1 MWSRRSFERCVPTA
15 FPNMPMRVA
24 LLPAIGEEIGLGHLQ
39 RCVTLARALHES
51 GHRPVV
57 IVDLPSGGVSAA
69 VRALVP
75 RDIGVASAIEDA
87 FEGFSD
93 RPRAEWVVVDDYAA
107 DASSDRALRR
117 FAERVLVL
125 DDHASRVRDADL
137 LLSQA
142 LTRTVEDYADRVPD
156 GCTILVGPHHAL
168 VRPEFGSH
176 VRAATSDPTS
186 SVVCKVFV
194 AMGGTDAGNTLDRVL
209 TALARLAPEK
219 RPVVHVMISTLSR
232 AADRLDALLERLP
245 YECVV
250 HRDLQD
256 PVALMADCDVAVTA
270 GGMTSFEL
278 ATLGV
283 PSVIVPSTP
292 LEAEVARVLAQHAE
306 MSVIEAEDPEW
317 ERALL
322 SALGS
327 IGRHSRETGP
337 RVFDGGGAGRV
348 VRVMER
354 MTETPDHD

>member
-1 MWSRRSFERCVPTA
+1 MSRRSFERCVPTRS
-15 FPNMPMRVA
+15 PEMPMRVV

-39 RCVTLARALHES
+39 RCVALARALHGS

-57 IVDLPSGGVSAA
+57 IVDLPRGGVSGA

-75 RDIGVASAIEDA
+75 HDIQVVRTIEDA

-93 RPRAEWVVVDDYAA
+93 RPRVEWVVVDDYAA
-107 DASSDRALRR
+107 DASYDRALRR

-142 LTRTVEDYADRVPD
+142 LTRTVDDYAGRVPD
-156 GCTILVGPHHAL
+156 RCTILVGPRHAL

-176 VRAATSDPTS
+176 VRTVTSNPTS
-186 SVVCKVFV
+186 SVGYQVFV

-209 TALARLAPEK
+209 MALARLAPEK
-219 RPVVHVMISTLSR
+219 RHVVHVMISTLSR
-232 AADRLDALLERLP
+232 AADRLDALLDRLP

-250 HRDLQD
+250 HRDLHD
-256 PVALMADCDVAVTA
+256 PVALMAGCDVAVTA

-292 LEAEVARVLAQHAE
+292 LEAEVACVLAQHSE
-306 MSVIEAEDPEW
+306 MCVIEADDPEW
-317 ERALL
+317 EKALL

-327 IGRHSRETGP
+327 IGRHSRTTDP

-348 VRVMER
+348 VRIMEE
-354 MTETPDHD
+354 MIEDSTVQH